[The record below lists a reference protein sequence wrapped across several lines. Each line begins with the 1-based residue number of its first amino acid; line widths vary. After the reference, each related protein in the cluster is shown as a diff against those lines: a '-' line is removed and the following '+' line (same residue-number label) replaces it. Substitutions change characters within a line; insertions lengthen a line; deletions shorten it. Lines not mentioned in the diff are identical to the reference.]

1 MVAGQETA
9 PEAAKV
15 GRPVHYMSERRDYVP
30 IAVQVIVSEKLVRS
44 LGGVP
49 AAAEAGS
56 LSWRWRF
63 NMGLASRIKG
73 VTRDTWQLDHDPPL
87 ALRERHRRWTGSR
100 IAAYYDPPANDPE
113 HLFYRDDHRTKTF
126 LRGDHGQ
133 YSDITLIKRE
143 RRRNRPAKPKRKI
156 PSRQFQKR
164 REP

>member
-1 MVAGQETA
+1 MPERRPYVPLAVRVA
-9 PEAAKV
+9 V
-15 GRPVHYMSERRDYVP
+15 SER
-30 IAVQVIVSEKLVRS
+30 LVRS

-49 AAAEAGS
+49 SSAILSKTWRLGFNLNLAA
-56 LSWRWRF
+56 
-63 NMGLASRIKG
+63 RIKG
-73 VTRDTWQLDHDPPL
+73 LPDGSAFELDHDPP
-87 ALRERHRRWTGSR
+87 
-100 IAAYYDPPANDPE
+100 IAARPFNKKTGKYQPDANDVD

>member
-1 MVAGQETA
+1 M
-9 PEAAKV
+9 
-15 GRPVHYMSERRDYVP
+15 HYMSERRDYVP
-30 IAVQVIVSEKLVRS
+30 IAVLVIVSEKLVRS

-73 VTRDTWQLDHDPPL
+73 VTRDTWQLDHDPSL
-87 ALRERHRRWTGSR
+87 ALRKKQRRWNGMRMVSH
-100 IAAYYDPPANDPE
+100 YDPPANDPE
-113 HLFYRDDHRTKTF
+113 YLFYRDDHHTKTF
-126 LRGDHGQ
+126 QRGDHGQ
-133 YSDITLIKRE
+133 YSDIVLIKRE

-156 PSRQFQKR
+156 ASRPFPPSKNHRPFPKR